1 MPVPEDKRRDKARV
15 CSVRERSSNGGVCVY
30 VCVCVCVHCMCVC
43 VLLVVVNTYG
53 VSDYNFEAV
62 SWLQNK

>member
-15 CSVRERSSNGGVCVY
+15 CSVRERSSNGGLME
-30 VCVCVCVHCMCVC
+30 VCVCVCVCVC

-53 VSDYNFEAV
+53 VSDYKFEAV